1 MQKAIF
7 LDKDG
12 TLIEDVPYNCDVS
25 RIRLLP
31 GAREGLRRLQAAGY
45 ALIVVSNQPGVAHG
59 FFSTEALD
67 RVETTLRALLA
78 DEGVRLDGFYYCPHH
93 PDGRLADYATVCDCR
108 KPSPGLLVQAASDY
122 GVDLQA
128 SWMVG
133 DILHDVEAGRRAGCR
148 TILIDNGHE
157 TEWDSGVYRS
167 PHAMA
172 ADVSSAADIIL
183 TSDGVAVTPDDGY
196 SRHGDMMARSD
207 GSSYGR

>member
-1 MQKAIF
+1 MKHCAMRKAIF

-12 TLIEDVPYNCDVS
+12 TLIEDIPYNCDAS

-31 GAREGLRRLQAAGY
+31 GAREGLRRLQATGY

-67 RVETTLRALLA
+67 QVETTLRALLA
-78 DEGVRLDGFYYCPHH
+78 DVGVRLDGFYYCPHH
-93 PDGRLADYATVCDCR
+93 PDGRLAGYATVCDCR

-122 GVDLQA
+122 GVDLQI

-157 TEWDSGVYRS
+157 TEWDPGVYRS

-172 ADVSSAADIIL
+172 ADIASAADVIL
-183 TSDGVAVTPDDGY
+183 AFDGVTVTPDMD
-196 SRHGDMMARSD
+196 DMMARSD
-207 GSSYGR
+207 GSPHGC

>member
-1 MQKAIF
+1 MRKAIF

-31 GAREGLRRLQAAGY
+31 GSREGLRRLQAAGY

-67 RVETTLRALLA
+67 QVETTLRGLLA

-93 PDGRLADYATVCDCR
+93 PDGRLPGYATVCDCR

-157 TEWDSGVYRS
+157 TEWDPGVYRS

-183 TSDGVAVTPDDGY
+183 AFDGVTVTPD
-196 SRHGDMMARSD
+196 MVT
-207 GSSYGR
+207 